1 MPAEGRPVTWPQ
13 AGEDLAHAGGNAHPQ
28 QQTASRA
35 TVTAREAA
43 AKHALQL
50 VIKVRQAIIAL
61 IMLRQLRSVSR
72 LYVPIGQ
79 QHSLWKPASA
89 DAPRG
94 GSSATWRCDMAHAS
108 ACNGAALATA
118 VGISVLSAIETE
130 TSLRT
135 DAVRERLFSSHA
147 GPAHRGPHALGT
159 APWRTLIAGAASLD
173 RRSRHMAE
181 KGRPCEGAEQRF
193 LSADAR
199 RRGFASAEEPEGL
212 SIFWMHRLPM
222 YRTRMH
228 EICHVITAGAELD
241 GYPADTLYKASAH
254 AGGSFAQIHN
264 DVAPSMQPQRAY
276 IVQHGTNE
284 QLGESPIAAASRPHS
299 LIGSLLQLF
308 QLAASILV
316 KVSPCPSA
324 HGFISA
330 CPSIFWPRLL
340 LALLWDEDAA
350 LAVKWLSVITHSH
363 AAWAWLQSTRH

>member
-1 MPAEGRPVTWPQ
+1 MTWPQ
-13 AGEDLAHAGGNAHPQ
+13 AGEDLAHTGGNAHPQ
-28 QQTASRA
+28 QQNASRA
-35 TVTAREAA
+35 TVTARKAA

-89 DAPRG
+89 DAPCG
-94 GSSATWRCDMAHAS
+94 GSSATWRSDMAHAS
-108 ACNGAALATA
+108 ACNGAALAAA

-130 TSLRT
+130 TSSGT
-135 DAVRERLFSSHA
+135 DASRERLFSSHA
-147 GPAHRGPHALGT
+147 GPAHRSLHALGT
-159 APWRTLIAGAASLD
+159 APWRSLIARAASLD
-173 RRSRHMAE
+173 RRSRHMAG
-181 KGRPCEGAEQRF
+181 KGRPSEEAEQRL

-241 GYPADTLYKASAH
+241 GYPADSPHKSSVH
-254 AGGSFAQIHN
+254 AGGSFAQSHN

-276 IVQHGTNE
+276 TVQHCTNE
-284 QLGESPIAAASRPHS
+284 QLGDSPIAAASRLHS
-299 LIGSLLQLF
+299 LGGSLLRLL
-308 QLAASILV
+308 QLAASILLM
-316 KVSPCPSA
+316 VSPCPSA
-324 HGFISA
+324 HRFISA
-330 CPSIFWPRLL
+330 CPSIF
-340 LALLWDEDAA
+340 
-350 LAVKWLSVITHSH
+350 
-363 AAWAWLQSTRH
+363 